1 MTERVLIYDRDC
13 GLCRTIVA
21 CALGLDRRR
30 RLRPLA
36 LQSGEAER
44 LLPGM
49 TDEQRM
55 GSFHIVAP
63 GGRVSSAGR
72 GLAELA
78 VLLPGLGP
86 LGRALHARPVFSE
99 RAYRLV
105 ADHRDAIGPW
115 IPDRIKDAATRTID
129 SRSAD

>member
-1 MTERVLIYDRDC
+1 MTEHVLIYDRDC

-21 CALGLDRRR
+21 GALGLDRRR

-49 TDEQRM
+49 TDEQRT

-63 GGRVSSAGR
+63 GGRVSSAGA

-78 VLLPGLGP
+78 ALLPGLGAAARM
-86 LGRALHARPVFSE
+86 LRARPAFSE

-105 ADHRDAIGPW
+105 ADHRDALGPW
-115 IPDRIKDAATRTID
+115 IPARVKDAATRTID
-129 SRSAD
+129 MRTSD